1 MCLIELDSN
10 NQPYYANPFGAPA
23 RPSETVQWKSI
34 SGKFSITIRDSLQF
48 FSAKT
53 GSAIR
58 NIEKIIVD
66 ANVNNGVS
74 ETYTIISNLST
85 GTEIHYEVYCITNSD
100 QGDAPPRIII
110 TPAV

>member
-1 MCLIELDSN
+1 MPIIELDSN

-23 RPSETVQWKSI
+23 RPGETVQWKSI
-34 SGKFSITIRDSLQF
+34 SGRFSITIRDSLRF
-48 FSAKT
+48 FSTKT
-53 GSAIR
+53 GPALR
-58 NIEKIIVD
+58 NVEKIIVD
-66 ANVNNGVS
+66 TAVNGGLS

-85 GTEIHYEVYCITNSD
+85 GTEIQYEVYCITNSD